1 MEVVIEPRWKPE
13 PEYETLDYL
22 PEQKEEA
29 RSQKVELRDAKK
41 AYRKEPCKKTRVTL
55 RRAVRREDR
64 GEEKLG
70 HMKQKRWTQMKRERQ
85 RDQKYELG
93 EYGMGEEVMVEAVTP
108 APSAQ
113 PCAVKIRKCRKEF
126 WCPREEMEVVIEPR
140 WKPEPEYETL
150 DYLPEQKEE
159 ARSQKVE
166 LRDAKK
172 AYRKE
177 PCKKTRVTLRRAVRR
192 EDRGEEKLGHMK
204 QKRWTQ
210 MKRERQRDQ
219 KYELGEYGMGEE
231 VTESTAAPPVA
242 AVSQSKPARAVLR
255 RPMFWQPREEVVVS
269 IRPRQTRARSP
280 DEMDFAVDRR
290 RSSRVKMS
298 VRDAKKAYRQDPS
311 NRSKKLVRR
320 AVRLEEKEEERQ
332 QLCDRRRRRK
342 VDRQRQ
348 RDNKRDAVDGP
359 MTAVEGA
366 SVQLAGQPA
375 YSPRIVRVGRRLF
388 WCPTEEVQVQ
398 LTRRIKAC
406 QNRNRSCRFGTRI
419 MSPGVKRR
427 RASRPLF
434 VQRAP

>member
-55 RRAVRREDR
+55 RRAVRRENR

-192 EDRGEEKLGHMK
+192 ENRGEEKLGHMK

-242 AVSQSKPARAVLR
+242 AVLQSKPARAALR